1 MKIVII
7 CGEFHK
13 EEAERMIGYAI
24 DEAKMKKCEIVEIIR
39 VPGAMEAPLA
49 LDRSLKDD
57 SIDGAVVLGIIERG
71 ETKHGQVIG
80 QAVTNSIIDLQ
91 IKHDKP
97 IGLGIIGPGAKA
109 EHIDSR
115 LESHARSA
123 VNAVYTM
130 VE

>member
-57 SIDGAVVLGIIERG
+57 SIDGAVVLGIIDYFR
-71 ETKHGQVIG
+71 
-80 QAVTNSIIDLQ
+80 DLEN
-91 IKHDKP
+91 
-97 IGLGIIGPGAKA
+97 GI
-109 EHIDSR
+109 
-115 LESHARSA
+115 LL
-123 VNAVYTM
+123 VL
-130 VE
+130 